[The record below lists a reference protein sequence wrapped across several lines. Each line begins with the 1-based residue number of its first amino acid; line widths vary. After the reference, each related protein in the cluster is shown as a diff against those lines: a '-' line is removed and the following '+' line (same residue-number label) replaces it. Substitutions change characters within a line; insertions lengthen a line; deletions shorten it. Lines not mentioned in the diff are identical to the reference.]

1 VDAPSLGAARRAWGR
16 SARGRGGRVAAAGGR
31 WALTAPLFD
40 RAPPVVDRRRALAE
54 ILLDRHGIVTRGAVI
69 GEGIPGGFSAVYPDL
84 GQMETLGLCRR
95 GYFVEHLGGAQFA
108 LPGAIDRLRDLR
120 VDRLDGDEPDV
131 VILGASDPA
140 QPYGAA
146 LPWPRR
152 DGGRSPSRVFGAQ
165 VVLADGIPVAHV
177 ERGGRTMTT
186 LVAPDHPFLEPAM
199 RRLREWVGADRA
211 RRLRIEKIDGGPWA
225 DSPARPAMERAGLRA
240 GYRGLEAGD

>member
-1 VDAPSLGAARRAWGR
+1 M
-16 SARGRGGRVAAAGGR
+16 RGGRAAMAGGR

-40 RAPPVVDRRRALAE
+40 RAPSVADRRRALAE
-54 ILLDRHGIVTRGAVI
+54 ILLDRHGIVTRGAVL

-95 GYFVEHLGGAQFA
+95 GYFVEGLGGAQFA

-120 VDRLDGDEPDV
+120 VDRLEGDAPDV
-131 VILGASDPA
+131 VILGAADPA

-152 DGGRSPSRVFGAQ
+152 EGGRSPSRVFGAH
-165 VVLADGIPVAHV
+165 VVLADGLPIAHV

-186 LVAPDHPFLEPAM
+186 LVEPGHAFVEPAM
-199 RRLREWVGADRA
+199 AALAQWAHADRA
-211 RRLRIEKIDGGPWA
+211 RRLRIERIDGAPAA
-225 DSPARPAMERAGLRA
+225 DSPVAPAMERAGFRA
-240 GYRGLEAGD
+240 GYRGLEAGH

>member
-1 VDAPSLGAARRAWGR
+1 M
-16 SARGRGGRVAAAGGR
+16 AGGR

-40 RAPPVVDRRRALAE
+40 RAPSVADRRRALAE
-54 ILLDRHGIVTRGAVI
+54 ILLDRHGIVTRGAVL

-95 GYFVEHLGGAQFA
+95 GYFVEGLGGAQFA

-120 VDRLDGDEPDV
+120 VDRLEGDAPDV
-131 VILGASDPA
+131 VILGAADPA

-152 DGGRSPSRVFGAQ
+152 EGGRSPSRVFGAH
-165 VVLADGIPVAHV
+165 VVLADGLPIAHV

-186 LVAPDHPFLEPAM
+186 LVEPGHAFVEPAM
-199 RRLREWVGADRA
+199 AALAQWAHADRA
-211 RRLRIEKIDGGPWA
+211 RRLRIERIDGAPAA
-225 DSPARPAMERAGLRA
+225 DSPVAPAMERAGFRA
-240 GYRGLEAGD
+240 GYRGLEAGH